1 MTEKYEQVI
10 FNLTEILK
18 SKNLDLYFSEQRIKD
33 LEKKLEQAEREIE

>member
-33 LEKKLEQAEREIE
+33 LEKKLEQAEREI